1 MFKYFIIKAR
11 EYIFIILTV
20 TIFSLFNFSNSFS
33 DENVFV
39 VENVKVEGNVDLNFS
54 RDKYINKAF
63 LESFKILMS
72 KILLTEDI
80 IKLGNVDL
88 NNIKF
93 LINSFQIIEEKYNK
107 DVYSI
112 NLKIFYNDTE
122 VKKFLVKKNISFSEP
137 KKISVLF
144 FPVLFVNNNLRNL
157 NENYFYNNWNQINID
172 NELINFILPIE
183 DLDDI
188 LKIKEIKNNINEID
202 FEELTKKY
210 NTNNY
215 VIAVMDFQNEKLK
228 IYLKTKFDN
237 NKISKN
243 INYELNNINDN
254 ESMSL
259 ILKKLKIKIT
269 DIWKSE
275 NLINLAIPLS
285 IRVKFKYKKLNE
297 LNDFK
302 KALFKMNIIE
312 NFSLEEFNIN
322 NSFFKIYYY
331 GNPNK
336 LTKELREFGYDLKND
351 QGKWKIDKYD

>member
-11 EYIFIILTV
+11 EYIFIILTA

-137 KKISVLF
+137 KKISVSS
-144 FPVLFVNNNLRNL
+144 
-157 NENYFYNNWNQINID
+157 YNNTS
-172 NELINFILPIE
+172 E
-183 DLDDI
+183 
-188 LKIKEIKNNINEID
+188 
-202 FEELTKKY
+202 
-210 NTNNY
+210 TN
-215 VIAVMDFQNEKLK
+215 
-228 IYLKTKFDN
+228 
-237 NKISKN
+237 
-243 INYELNNINDN
+243 
-254 ESMSL
+254 
-259 ILKKLKIKIT
+259 
-269 DIWKSE
+269 
-275 NLINLAIPLS
+275 
-285 IRVKFKYKKLNE
+285 
-297 LNDFK
+297 
-302 KALFKMNIIE
+302 
-312 NFSLEEFNIN
+312 
-322 NSFFKIYYY
+322 
-331 GNPNK
+331 
-336 LTKELREFGYDLKND
+336 
-351 QGKWKIDKYD
+351 